1 MVKDNSD
8 CAKYMNNSLNIK
20 KKAILCHS
28 LKVKVFMFSQ
38 GYLRLLKCLVFYNNY
53 SLLNIYISKFRS
65 SFETILTVCG
75 LTLTHCY
82 YYFLPLFF

>member
-1 MVKDNSD
+1 MTIKDNSD

-38 GYLRLLKCLVFYNNY
+38 GYLDC
-53 SLLNIYISKFRS
+53 
-65 SFETILTVCG
+65 
-75 LTLTHCY
+75 
-82 YYFLPLFF
+82 